1 MHKEDH
7 ITDLIEPMA
16 LITGKNSLLIGA
28 MARFK
33 RVKYIKMTRIQEP
46 LSVFSHD
53 KRVVAANWIRPRK
66 FCIAVETFKVKI
78 NRDGFHLDRGQALM
92 EGRCAAG
99 NVLGG

>member
-7 ITDLIEPMA
+7 IADLIKEIA
-16 LITGKNSLLIGA
+16 LIAGKNSFLTGA
-28 MARFK
+28 VARFK
-33 RVKYIKMTRIQEP
+33 RVKYIKMARIQEQ

-53 KRVVAANWIRPRK
+53 KRVVAANGIRPRK
-66 FCIAVETFKVKI
+66 FCIAVETFQFKV
-78 NRDGFHLDRGQALM
+78 NRDGFHSGRGQALM